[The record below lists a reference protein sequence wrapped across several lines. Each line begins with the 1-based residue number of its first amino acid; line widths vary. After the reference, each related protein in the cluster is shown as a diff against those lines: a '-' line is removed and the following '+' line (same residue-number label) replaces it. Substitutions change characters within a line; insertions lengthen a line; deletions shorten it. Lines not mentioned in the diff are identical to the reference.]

1 MKEIIETIKDIIY
14 GIITAGIIV
23 TFVIGFVKLCI
34 WIWIV

>member
-23 TFVIGFVKLCI
+23 TFVI